1 MIPSLFGTRDW
12 FHGRQFLHGLGGRDG
27 FGMIQVC
34 YIYRAFYFYDYY
46 ISFTS
51 DHQALDPAGWGPL
64 KRKKSTISTAHT
76 LHQIENKQKKSLL

>member
-1 MIPSLFGTRDW
+1 
-12 FHGRQFLHGLGGRDG
+12 
-27 FGMIQVC
+27 MIQVC

-64 KRKKSTISTAHT
+64 KRKKSTIITAHT
-76 LHQIENKQKKSLL
+76 LHQIENKQKKVCYKSYSETTEEIVPL